1 MPCFWEPEPVLRR
14 IDVGC
19 GPRKVGAI
27 GIDRLRYPGV
37 DVVADAEALPLL
49 DGSVDHLRYCH
60 VLEHVNMAMALREA
74 WRALRPRG
82 GVEIRVPHFSSVA
95 AWADPTHR
103 RGYAL
108 RTWDYFERGEY
119 DLPQFRVCRSRLH
132 FKPLGH
138 YPLLDWLI
146 NLQPLFF
153 ERHLCYWVGGC
164 HEVSVEMEK
173 I

>member
-1 MPCFWEPEPVLRR
+1 MRCL
-14 IDVGC
+14 DVGC
-19 GPRKVGAI
+19 GPRKQ
-27 GIDRLRYPGV
+27 DRWGLDVLVYDGV
-37 DVVADAEALPLL
+37 DVVASAEYLPLL
-49 DGSVDHLRYCH
+49 AGRVDQLRYWH
-60 VLEHVNMAMALREA
+60 VLEHVDLVKALHEA
-74 WRALRPRG
+74 GRVLRPG
-82 GVEIRVPHFSSVA
+82 GRVLIRVPHFSSVA

-108 RTWDYFERGEY
+108 RTWDYFKRGEY